1 MGCKQSTPVHSTE
14 TAFSSI
20 GKTSRGKP
28 RTAGIGH
35 TERLMSAQI
44 KRMQASSGSGG
55 PTVSL
60 EVDEE
65 ITGQPPKLNGNGHLV
80 PEEVARRT
88 SSSLNVSSISV
99 GNKDKGGKVVQV
111 QVS

>member
-1 MGCKQSTPVHSTE
+1 MGCQQSTPVPL
-14 TAFSSI
+14 SI
-20 GKTSRGKP
+20 GKTERGKP
-28 RTAGIGH
+28 RIAGVGH

-65 ITGQPPKLNGNGHLV
+65 ITSEPPKLNFNGHLV
-80 PEEVARRT
+80 PEEIARRT

-99 GNKDKGGKVVQV
+99 GNKDKGGKVVHI